1 MRFIHIA
8 DLHLGKRVLEFSMI
22 EDQRVML
29 DAVLS
34 LCEEER
40 PDALVIAGDVYDK
53 TIPSIE
59 AITLLENFLIRV
71 SKLDIAVLLIA
82 GNHDSGERLSFGGSF
97 FKAHGLHVAGNFKGT
112 VDKVSLE
119 DEAGLVHFHLLPFI
133 RPSDVRGYFPDIESV
148 SDAVASALSTIDK
161 SSGRH
166 VLIAHQFV
174 TAFGQ
179 DPLRSDSEVL
189 QVGTVDAIDASI
201 FDGFDYVALGHLH
214 GRQKVGTGPI
224 HYAGSPLY
232 YSFSEVN
239 QKKGALLV
247 ELTKDAPLIRQL
259 PLQGRHEM
267 RRIKGTMEALIEE
280 GRSLEQRDCPSRLDY
295 LEVTLTDEGP
305 VADPMNRLKA
315 VYPNTMH
322 LLFQRGTLAD
332 DDRDTLLD
340 EEDLANMQAD
350 ELFVKFYKLQTKQEL
365 TDYQR
370 EIVKKVTAMSQEAV
384 K

>member
-1 MRFIHIA
+1 
-8 DLHLGKRVLEFSMI
+8 
-22 EDQRVML
+22 ML

-59 AITLLENFLIRV
+59 AITLLENFLVRV

-112 VDKVSLE
+112 EYKVILE
-119 DEAGLVHFHLLPFI
+119 DEEGLVHFHLLPFI

-239 QKKGALLV
+239 QIKGALLV

-259 PLQGRHEM
+259 PLQGRHGM